1 MSKQTAPDWL
11 SVNEAAVY
19 FGKSLS
25 FIRRAIPELEER
37 APEQIRREPIPHK
50 GGNKILL
57 NRAYLVQLFG
67 AKEPEPEPP
76 GDEER
81 AGANLP
87 AGVDFPSLVGIL
99 ERQIN
104 AKDRQIE
111 NLQRDAESKSRQIEQ
126 EQQTV
131 AELSERLRDTALLNA
146 GLQNKLLALTEK
158 VAERPEP
165 LPTAPAGVA
174 PQERRESVL
183 SSPVYFIA
191 VAVAASLIVG
201 LLLYLVLS

>member
-25 FIRRAIPELEER
+25 FVRRAIPEIEER
-37 APEQIRREPIPHK
+37 APENIRREPIPHK

-76 GDEER
+76 GDEEESLPQGAAV
-81 AGANLP
+81 AG
-87 AGVDFPSLVGIL
+87 LVEIF
-99 ERQIN
+99 ERQLN

-111 NLQRDAESKSRQIEQ
+111 NLQRDAEAKTRQIEEVTDSLQ
-126 EQQTV
+126 KF
-131 AELSERLRDTALLNA
+131 AAINA

-158 VAERPEP
+158 VGERPEP
-165 LPTAPAGVA
+165 PLSS